1 MHAVGSHVG
10 AGGAGVT
17 GGDVGGGATG
27 GGSSAVLASSGS
39 DASVVGGAEG
49 GVVEVGA
56 VVATGGVVEVGAVV
70 ATGGV
75 GSTGAGVAGAAVGT
89 SLTGVVGAGDGFA
102 GVGAVVATGAV
113 GASASS
119 AAVEVASSL
128 ADTTPASIAS
138 LALASNISPGTR
150 EPMSAPFAATTGA
163 LASRPFVTGSVGA
176 DALRRPSAKFSST
189 PCAHAAAV
197 TTSAA
202 ASPHAMPRA
211 DDGSDP
217 VTRSGRCRAGI
228 VGPTRTAKRTP
239 IEENGENRDSGSYE
253 SATQAK
259 IMAEDAQAPAL
270 RSRMAALVAIGRR
283 GTSGILRRFAL
294 RAASAASL

>member
-1 MHAVGSHVG
+1 MQRFVHAVGSHVG
-10 AGGAGVT
+10 AGVAGVT
-17 GGDVGGGATG
+17 GGDLGGDAAV

-39 DASVVGGAEG
+39 DASLVGGAEEG

-56 VVATGGVVEVGAVV
+56 VVATGGVVEAGAVV

-89 SLTGVVGAGDGFA
+89 LLTGVAGAGGGFD

-119 AAVEVASSL
+119 AAAELASSL

-138 LALASNISPGTR
+138 LALASNIRPGTR

-163 LASRPFVTGSVGA
+163 LASSPFVTGSVGT
-176 DALRRPSAKFSST
+176 DALRRPSAKVSST
-189 PCAHAAAV
+189 PCAHATAA

-211 DDGSDP
+211 DDGSGP

-239 IEENGENRDSGSYE
+239 IEEKR
-253 SATQAK
+253 K
-259 IMAEDAQAPAL
+259 P
-270 RSRMAALVAIGRR
+270 
-283 GTSGILRRFAL
+283 RF
-294 RAASAASL
+294 RQR